1 MQPCRDAILA
11 DSLVKKKQKKGEKKR
26 GTCISKEWLLNVM
39 FSAVYY
45 NNAMM
50 QCMATSAEKINKFE
64 FKEHLN
70 ILKSTRKKEKNQP
83 YHLIFTLLMMM
94 TVTRCGHAG
103 FKWQNAPFISHMVA
117 KETVFSQTEFVFI
130 TIQGVTN
137 KDIHYSCSD
146 QK

>member
-1 MQPCRDAILA
+1 
-11 DSLVKKKQKKGEKKR
+11 
-26 GTCISKEWLLNVM
+26 M

-83 YHLIFTLLMMM
+83 YHFIFTLLMMM

-103 FKWQNAPFISHMVA
+103 FK
-117 KETVFSQTEFVFI
+117 
-130 TIQGVTN
+130 
-137 KDIHYSCSD
+137 
-146 QK
+146 